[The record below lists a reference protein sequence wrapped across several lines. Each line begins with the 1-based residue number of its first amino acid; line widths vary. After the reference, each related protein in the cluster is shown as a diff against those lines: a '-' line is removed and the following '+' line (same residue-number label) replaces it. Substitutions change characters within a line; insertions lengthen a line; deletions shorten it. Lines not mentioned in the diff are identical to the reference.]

1 MRGEVVP
8 SRPDMSRSMAISAK
22 IPSVMSVELIPAKT
36 VHTGLRKFRNG
47 AYLGSGPTFGS
58 RFKWVRKKIAPERF
72 LAKLTSVH
80 NSKVAEEPDQ
90 ITDKDFVS
98 IQGQFLRQK

>member
-22 IPSVMSVELIPAKT
+22 VPSVMSVELIPAKT

-72 LAKLTSVH
+72 MMNQGCIPTTTM
-80 NSKVAEEPDQ
+80 PD
-90 ITDKDFVS
+90 IDE
-98 IQGQFLRQK
+98 LRRNPHRHDAPA

>member
-58 RFKWVRKKIAPERF
+58 RFMWVRKKIAPERW
-72 LAKLTSVH
+72 V
-80 NSKVAEEPDQ
+80 NNQGCICMVGDVRDGSKWSQQNPV
-90 ITDKDFVS
+90 
-98 IQGQFLRQK
+98 